1 MSTTYD
7 VTAVGNAIVDIVAQ
21 VEPATIEQVDLPK
34 GAMSLIELP
43 QSKAIYERLGPTTES
58 SGGSAG
64 NTIAALAA
72 LGRSAAFI
80 GRVRD
85 DQFGEVYAHDMTAI
99 GATFAS
105 KPRADGEETGRCM
118 VMVTPDAD
126 RTMATYLGTA
136 TDLGPEDIDE
146 PAISGA
152 SVLYLEGYL
161 WDKPA
166 AKDAFRHAM
175 DLAHKSERRVALSLS
190 DPFCVER
197 HRDSFKEIIAD
208 SVDILFANQDE
219 LLSLA
224 ETDDFEAALATV
236 AEQVAVIAIT
246 RSEKGATIVTGGIR
260 VDVPADDVKELVDTT
275 GAGDLF
281 AAGFL
286 NGISLGE
293 SPETCGKMGCAAAG
307 VIIQQLGAR
316 CGPQLVERFKEGG
329 WIS

>member
-1 MSTTYD
+1 MTTTYD

-21 VEPATIEQVDLPK
+21 VEPSTIEQVDLPK
-34 GAMSLIELP
+34 GAMSLIDLP
-43 QSKAIYERLGPTTES
+43 QSKAIYEKLGPTTES

-72 LGRSAAFI
+72 LGRKAALI

-85 DQFGEVYAHDMTAI
+85 DQFGEVYAHDMRAI
-99 GATFAS
+99 GAVFAAN
-105 KPRADGEETGRCM
+105 PRNDGEETGRCM

-136 TDLGPEDIDE
+136 TDLGPEDLDE
-146 PAISGA
+146 EAIRGA
-152 SVLYLEGYL
+152 SILYLEGYL

-175 DLAHKSERRVALSLS
+175 DIARTSERRVALTLS

-208 SVDILFANQDE
+208 SVDILFANEEE

-224 ETDDFEAALATV
+224 QTEDFDAALNLVSAQVGTV
-236 AEQVAVIAIT
+236 AIT
-246 RSEKGATIVTGGIR
+246 RSEKGATIVSDGKR
-260 VDVPADDVKELVDTT
+260 VDVPADPIEKLVDTT
-275 GAGDLF
+275 GAGDIF

-286 NGISLGE
+286 NGLTTGQN
-293 SPETCGKMGCAAAG
+293 PETCGKMGCAAAS
-307 VIIQQLGAR
+307 VVIQQLGAR
-316 CGPQLVERFKEGG
+316 CEAALITRFKNSG
-329 WIS
+329 WLA

>member
-1 MSTTYD
+1 MTATYD

-21 VEPATIEQVDLPK
+21 VDPSIIEQVDMPK
-34 GAMSLIELP
+34 GAMSLIDLP
-43 QSKAIYERLGPTTES
+43 QSKAIYEKLGPTTES

-72 LGRSAAFI
+72 LGRKAAFI
-80 GRVRD
+80 GRVRN
-85 DQFGEVYAHDMTAI
+85 DQFGEVYAHDMKAM
-99 GATFAS
+99 GATFAAT
-105 KPRADGEETGRCM
+105 PRTDGEETGRCM

-136 TDLGPEDIDE
+136 TDLGPEDLDE
-146 PAISGA
+146 AAISGA

-175 DLAHKSERRVALSLS
+175 KLAHESERRVALSLS

-197 HRDSFKEIIAD
+197 HRDSFKEVIAD
-208 SVDILFANQDE
+208 SVDILFANEDE

-224 ETDDFEAALATV
+224 QSDDFEAALTTV
-236 AEQVAVIAIT
+236 SEQVAVVAIT
-246 RSEKGATIVTGGIR
+246 RSEKGATVVSGSVR
-260 VDVPADDVKELVDTT
+260 VDVPADKVDALVDTT
-275 GAGDLF
+275 GAGDIF

-286 NGISLGE
+286 NGLTTGQD
-293 SPETCGKMGCAAAG
+293 PETCGKMGCAAAS
-307 VIIQQLGAR
+307 VVIQQLGAR
-316 CGPQLVERFKEGG
+316 CEAGLIERFKQAG
-329 WIS
+329 WIA

>member
-21 VEPATIEQVDLPK
+21 VEPSVIEAVDLPK
-34 GAMSLIELP
+34 GAMSLIDLP
-43 QSKAIYERLGPTTES
+43 QSKAIYEKLGPTTES

-72 LGRSAAFI
+72 LGRSASFI

-85 DQFGEVYAHDMTAI
+85 DQFGEVYAHDMTTI
-99 GATFAS
+99 GATFAA
-105 KPRADGEETGRCM
+105 KPREDGEETGRCM

-136 TDLGPEDIDE
+136 TDLGPEDLDE
-146 PAISGA
+146 TAITEAG
-152 SVLYLEGYL
+152 VLYLEGYL

-197 HRDSFKEIIAD
+197 HRDSFKEIVVD
-208 SVDILFANQDE
+208 SVDILFANSDE
-219 LLSLA
+219 LLSLM
-224 ETDDFEAALATV
+224 ETDDFDAAISAV
-236 AEQVAVIAIT
+236 ADQVAVVAIT
-246 RSEKGATIVTGGIR
+246 RSEKGATVITGGVR
-260 VDVPADDVKELVDTT
+260 VDVPADKVEKLVDTT

-286 NGISLGE
+286 NGVALGE

-316 CGPQLVERFKEGG
+316 CGPELVARFKQSG
-329 WIS
+329 WIA

>member
-1 MSTTYD
+1 MSVTFD
-7 VTAVGNAIVDIVAQ
+7 VTAVGNAIVDIVAE

-34 GAMSLIELP
+34 GIMSLIELP
-43 QSKAIYERLGPTTES
+43 QSKTIYEKLGTTKES

-72 LGRSAAFI
+72 LGRRAAFI

-99 GATFAS
+99 GATFAAT
-105 KPRADGEETGRCM
+105 PRKDGEETGRCM

-136 TDLGPEDIDE
+136 TDLGPEDLDE
-146 PAISGA
+146 DAIAGA
-152 SVLYLEGYL
+152 AVLYLEGYL

-197 HRDSFKEIIAD
+197 HRESFKEIVAD
-208 SVDILFANQDE
+208 SADILFANSDE
-219 LLSLA
+219 LLSLM
-224 ETDDFEAALATV
+224 ETDNFEAAIAAV
-236 AEQVAVIAIT
+236 SEQVAVIAIT

-260 VDVPADDVKELVDTT
+260 VDVPADPVKELVDTT

-286 NGISLGE
+286 NGIALGE

-316 CGPQLVERFKEGG
+316 CGPELVERFKENG
-329 WIS
+329 WIA

>member
-1 MSTTYD
+1 MPTNYD

-21 VEPATIEQVDLPK
+21 VDPAIIEEVDLPK

-43 QSKAIYERLGPTTES
+43 QSRAIYEKLGPTTEK

-72 LGRSAAFI
+72 LGRRAAFI

-85 DQFGEVYAHDMTAI
+85 DQFGEVYAHDIAAT
-99 GATFAS
+99 GATFAAT
-105 KPRADGEETGRCM
+105 PRTEGEETGRCM

-136 TDLGPEDIDE
+136 TDLGPDDLDE
-146 PAISGA
+146 EAIAGA
-152 SVLYLEGYL
+152 AVLYLEGYL

-166 AKDAFRHAM
+166 AKEAFRHAM
-175 DLAHKSERRVALSLS
+175 EAAHKAERRVALSLS

-197 HRDSFKEIIAD
+197 HRDSFREIIRD
-208 SVDILFANQDE
+208 SVDILFANRDE

-224 ETDDFEAALATV
+224 QTDDFDAALATV
-236 AEQVAVIAIT
+236 ADQVAVIAIT
-246 RSEKGATIVTGGIR
+246 RSELGATIVTGGIR
-260 VDVPADDVKELVDTT
+260 VDVPADDIGELVDTT

-286 NGISLGE
+286 NGVTTGE
-293 SPETCGKMGCAAAG
+293 SPETCGRMGCAAAG
-307 VIIQQLGAR
+307 VVIQQLGAR
-316 CGPQLVERFKEGG
+316 CEKELVARFEKEGWLG
-329 WIS
+329 

>member
-1 MSTTYD
+1 MTTTYD

-21 VEPATIEQVDLPK
+21 VDPSIIDAVALPK
-34 GAMSLIELP
+34 GAMSLIELD
-43 QSKAIYERLGPTTES
+43 QSRAIYDRLGPTTEK

-72 LGRSAAFI
+72 LGRKAAFI

-85 DQFGEVYAHDMTAI
+85 DQFGEVYAHDISATGAI
-99 GATFAS
+99 FAAT
-105 KPRADGEETGRCM
+105 PRTDGTETGRCM

-136 TDLGPEDIDE
+136 TDLGPEDLDE
-146 PAISGA
+146 AAIKGA

-166 AKDAFRHAM
+166 AKDAFRSAM
-175 DLAHKSERRVALSLS
+175 DMAHAAGRRVALSLS

-197 HRDSFKEIIAD
+197 HRDSFREIIAD
-208 SVDILFANQDE
+208 GVDILFANEAE
-219 LLSLA
+219 LLSLVQ
-224 ETDDFEAALATV
+224 TDDFEAALKTV
-236 AEQVAVIAIT
+236 SAQITTIAVT
-246 RSEKGATIVTGGIR
+246 RSEKGAVIVSGGTR
-260 VDVPADDVKELVDTT
+260 ADVPADAIETLVDTT

-286 NGISLGE
+286 NGLTTGQD
-293 SPETCGKMGCAAAG
+293 PETCGRMGCAAAG
-307 VIIQQLGAR
+307 VVIQVLGAR
-316 CGPQLVERFKEGG
+316 CEAALIERFRKDG
-329 WIS
+329 WVN

>member
-1 MSTTYD
+1 MPTTYD
-7 VTAVGNAIVDIVAQ
+7 VTAVGNAIVDIVAE
-21 VEPATIEQVDLPK
+21 VDPAVIEQVDLPK
-34 GAMSLIELP
+34 GIMSLIELP
-43 QSKAIYERLGPTTES
+43 QSKAIYEKLTGTKES

-72 LGRSAAFI
+72 LGRKAAFI

-85 DQFGEVYAHDMTAI
+85 DQFGEVYAHDINST
-99 GATFAS
+99 GATFAAT
-105 KPRADGEETGRCM
+105 PRTEGEETGRCM

-136 TDLGPEDIDE
+136 TDLGPEDLDE
-146 PAISGA
+146 DAISEA
-152 SVLYLEGYL
+152 AVLYLEGYL

-175 DLAHKSERRVALSLS
+175 ELAHKSERRVALSLS

-197 HRDSFKEIIAD
+197 HRNSFKEIIKD
-208 SVDILFANQDE
+208 SVDILFANRDE

-224 ETDDFEAALATV
+224 QTDDFEAALATV
-236 AEQVAVIAIT
+236 ADQVAVVAIT
-246 RSEKGATIVTGGIR
+246 RSEQGATIVTGGVR
-260 VDVPADDVKELVDTT
+260 VDVPADKVAKLVDTT

-286 NGISLGE
+286 NGIATAQ
-293 SPETCGKMGCAAAG
+293 SPEVCGQMGCAAAG
-307 VIIQQLGAR
+307 VVIQHLGAR
-316 CGPQLVERFKEGG
+316 CEAPLIDRFKAGG
-329 WIS
+329 WL

>member
-1 MSTTYD
+1 MSTTFD
-7 VTAVGNAIVDIVAQ
+7 VTAVGNAIVDIVAE

-34 GAMSLIELP
+34 GIMSLIELP
-43 QSKAIYERLGPTTES
+43 QSKTIYEKLGPTTES

-72 LGRSAAFI
+72 LGRRAAFI

-105 KPRADGEETGRCM
+105 TPRTDGEETGRCM

-136 TDLGPEDIDE
+136 TDLGPDDLDE
-146 PAISGA
+146 SAISGA
-152 SVLYLEGYL
+152 AVLYLEGYL

-208 SVDILFANQDE
+208 SVDILFANRDE
-219 LLSLA
+219 LLSLM
-224 ETDDFEAALATV
+224 ETDNFETAIDAV
-236 AEQVAVIAIT
+236 SEQVAVVAIT

-260 VDVPADDVKELVDTT
+260 VDVPADPVKELVDTT

-286 NGISLGE
+286 NGITLGE

-316 CGPQLVERFKEGG
+316 CGPELVDRFKESG

>member
-1 MSTTYD
+1 MPTTYD

-21 VEPATIEQVDLPK
+21 VEPSIIEQVDLPK

-43 QSKAIYERLGPTTES
+43 QSKAIYEKLGVTTES

-72 LGRSAAFI
+72 LGRRAAFI

-85 DQFGEVYAHDMTAI
+85 DQFGEVYAHDMKAM

-105 KPRADGEETGRCM
+105 TPRSDGEETGRCM

-136 TDLGPEDIDE
+136 TDLGPDDLDED
-146 PAISGA
+146 AISDAG
-152 SVLYLEGYL
+152 VLYLEGYL

-224 ETDDFEAALATV
+224 QTDDFDAALDTV
-236 AEQVAVIAIT
+236 TEQVAVVAIT
-246 RSEKGATIVTGGIR
+246 RSEKGATIVTGGVPI
-260 VDVPADDVKELVDTT
+260 DVPADQVDTLVDTT

-286 NGISLGE
+286 NGIALGE
-293 SPETCGKMGCAAAG
+293 SPETCGQMGCAAAG
-307 VIIQQLGAR
+307 VVIQMLGAR
-316 CGPQLVERFKEGG
+316 CGPQLVEHFKGRG
-329 WIS
+329 WIT